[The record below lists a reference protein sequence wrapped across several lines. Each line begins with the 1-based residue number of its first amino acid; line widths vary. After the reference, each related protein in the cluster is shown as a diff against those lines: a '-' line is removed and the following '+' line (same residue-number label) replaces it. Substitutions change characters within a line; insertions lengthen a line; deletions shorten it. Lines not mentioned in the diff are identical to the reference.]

1 MQTAVSQPLPFP
13 SSLDDLLMFI
23 ADFGND
29 HITPYALR
37 APETILLGPWN
48 QRVSVWT
55 FECLL
60 PFLRVFELI
69 TGQNLFKY
77 EPYPDRSLDAAAGH
91 LWQMICFTGKKFQP
105 KQLSWSHRA
114 TQYYEKTTCMLSQSG
129 SIENPY
135 PFEMSLR
142 NYKTIGEEDVL
153 VTATSLRR
161 CLRLDSDDRYSAE
174 QLLDVPF

>member
-1 MQTAVSQPLPFP
+1 MT
-13 SSLDDLLMFI
+13 SSCLLLTL
-23 ADFGND
+23 GTPKLWNRTTD

-60 PFLRVFELI
+60 RSYLFYSLCQAIDLAFLQVFELI

-105 KQLSWSHRA
+105 KRLSWSHRA
-114 TQYYEKTTCMLSQSG
+114 TQYYEKTTCM
-129 SIENPY
+129 
-135 PFEMSLR
+135 F
-142 NYKTIGEEDVL
+142 
-153 VTATSLRR
+153 
-161 CLRLDSDDRYSAE
+161 CH
-174 QLLDVPF
+174 FF